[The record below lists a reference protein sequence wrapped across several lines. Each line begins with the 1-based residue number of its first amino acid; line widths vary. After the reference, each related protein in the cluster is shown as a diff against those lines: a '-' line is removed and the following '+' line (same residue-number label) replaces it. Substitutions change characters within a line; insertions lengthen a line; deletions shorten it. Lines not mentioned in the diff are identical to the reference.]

1 METLIV
7 RPKNQKQMATVEAV
21 LKALNVTFQKEE
33 KNGYSPEFVA
43 KILEGSKEIAEGKGT
58 KIPLEDLWK

>member
-43 KILEGSKEIAEGKGT
+43 KILEGSKEVAEGKGT
-58 KIPLEDLWK
+58 KIPFEDLWK